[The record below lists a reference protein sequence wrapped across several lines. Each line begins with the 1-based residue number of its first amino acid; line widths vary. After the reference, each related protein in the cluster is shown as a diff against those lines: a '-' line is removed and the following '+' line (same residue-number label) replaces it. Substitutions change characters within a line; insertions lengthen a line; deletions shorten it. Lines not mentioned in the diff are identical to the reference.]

1 MYIFGNI
8 YLTLILFLVGGVILQ
23 YLLAGILFVISCIIY
38 LIGSMIKLLIE
49 ELINW
54 IKEKIKSIFNEN
66 E

>member
-1 MYIFGNI
+1 MIIFSNI
-8 YLTLILFLVGGVILQ
+8 YLALILFLVGGVILQ
-23 YLLAGILFVISCIIY
+23 YVLAGILFVISCIIY

-49 ELINW
+49 ELIDW

>member
-1 MYIFGNI
+1 MIIFGNI

-23 YLLAGILFVISCIIY
+23 YLLAGILFVISCIVY

-49 ELINW
+49 ELIDW
-54 IKEKIKSIFNEN
+54 IKEKIKGIFNKN